1 MEMFF
6 DVKSPILGFEDL
18 QKIELKKIDDFFASV
33 KCADKS
39 SPAFTV
45 VNPYA
50 LREYS
55 FDIPVTLKVLLD
67 LNDSSKLEVYN
78 IVVLQNPI
86 EKSLINF
93 LAPIVF
99 NFDNMTMGQIVLDQ
113 TDYPNFGFAQEFA
126 QFLK

>member
-1 MEMFF
+1 MSMVF

-18 QKIELKKIDDFFASV
+18 RNVELKKIDDFFASIKNV
-33 KCADKS
+33 EQSA
-39 SPAFTV
+39 PIFTV

-67 LNDSSKLEVYN
+67 IQDSSKLEVYN
-78 IVVLQNPI
+78 VVVLQNPI

-93 LAPIVF
+93 LAPMVF

-113 TDYPNFGFAQEFA
+113 ASHLDLSIAQEFA